1 MITLYL
7 VTLIIAPQLW
17 IEPFVGLRTDF
28 IIYPLWLLYVIS
40 KGKHNDLIKL
50 NVQDAFFL
58 LMIFWIFVTTAAN
71 DTNALTTKILIDYV
85 KWFLLYRLTAV
96 TLATDDGFIKATRP
110 MIFLVFIIVIES
122 IQHRFDPIGI
132 GWAGQPLGWV
142 DQSVLDAGGVGR
154 TQWINI
160 FDGPGVFCV
169 MFTLVLPFILIK
181 FDQAFTTKH
190 RVIAVILLLP
200 LLYAIWLTGSR
211 GGFLATLAIIGAY
224 AMSRLK
230 ISFFTMLKVGVL
242 LSVVYAMAPTYL
254 TEIKDENKSAQH
266 RVDMW
271 QEGVEMLEQ
280 NPVFGI
286 GKGNF
291 KIYTGRLIA
300 HNSFIEIMGETG
312 AIGVIFWLGLLYLS
326 FKTIYLY
333 VQLEEDPVRLSYA
346 RGLAL
351 CLIGYLASSFFVTLE
366 YETLY
371 FILGFTRSMSLN
383 KNIDLGY
390 KLKDLR
396 NIVMILIGLYLLLKV
411 FIRLYY

>member
-28 IIYPLWLLYVIS
+28 IIYPLWLLYLIS
-40 KGKHNDLIKL
+40 RGKHNLLLKF
-50 NVQDAFFL
+50 NVQDVFFL

-71 DTNALTTKILIDYV
+71 DTNSLTTKILVDYV
-85 KWFLLYRLTAV
+85 KWFLLYRLTAA

-122 IQHRFDPIGI
+122 IQHHYDPIGI

-169 MFTLVLPFILIK
+169 LFTLVLPFILIK
-181 FDQAFTTKH
+181 FDPVFTTRQ
-190 RVIAVILLLP
+190 RVISGILLLP

-224 AMSRLK
+224 MMVRLK
-230 ISFFTMLKVGVL
+230 ISFFTMLKAGVL
-242 LSVVYAMAPTYL
+242 LVLVYSMAPTYL

-271 QEGVEMLEQ
+271 QEGMEMVEQ

-333 VQLEEDPVRLSYA
+333 IELEEDPVRISYA

-371 FILGFTRSMSLN
+371 FLLGFTRSMSLN

-390 KLKDLR
+390 KAKDLR
-396 NIVMILIGLYLLLKV
+396 NIVLILVGLYLMLKI

>member
-1 MITLYL
+1 MK
-7 VTLIIAPQLW
+7 
-17 IEPFVGLRTDF
+17 F
-28 IIYPLWLLYVIS
+28 
-40 KGKHNDLIKL
+40 

-71 DTNALTTKILIDYV
+71 DTNSLTTKILVDYV
-85 KWFLLYRLTAV
+85 KWFLLYRLTAA
-96 TLATDDGFIKATRP
+96 TLATDDGIIKATRP

-122 IQHRFDPIGI
+122 IQHHFDPIGI

-169 MFTLVLPFILIK
+169 MFTLILPFILIK
-181 FDQAFTTKH
+181 FDQVFTAKQ
-190 RVIAVILLLP
+190 RIFAAILLLP
-200 LLYAIWLTGSR
+200 LLIAIWFTGSR

-224 AMSRLK
+224 TMSRLK
-230 ISFFTMLKVGVL
+230 ISFYTMMRAGVL
-242 LSVVYAMAPTYL
+242 LVIIYAMAPTYL
-254 TEIKDENKSAQH
+254 TEIKDENRSAQH

-271 QEGVEMLEQ
+271 QEGMEMVEQ

-291 KIYTGRLIA
+291 RIYTGRLIA

-333 VQLEEDPVRLSYA
+333 MQLEEDPVRLSYA
-346 RGLAL
+346 RGLSL

-390 KLKDLR
+390 KLKDFR
-396 NIVMILIGLYLLLKV
+396 NIVLILLGLYLMLKI